1 MSLLKEYDAD
11 AMSVEEW
18 LPWGGLTMPFVMQQK
33 DGSCFSVIEYTPYE
47 KTRLSKPLKTPDF
60 CRGWSLWSECQHNTP
75 GSDRYFLTLCWN
87 PFTSKHSHFI
97 ENTLNVEV
105 EKENFLPYFAQE
117 AQGLLREIQSVT
129 AAHLL
134 EYQDLMDFLSF
145 TLSMGEHQAIMP
157 DVPLYMDALL
167 SQDIDFDFRANDIF
181 INGKKVLILTLPSLP
196 DTAELTEIVKDVPF
210 RYVRRMLLF
219 NENEAKAEI
228 KKYAGKWCHLRKT
241 MRERMMEGILSAL
254 NGYSYHGFIFHLK
267 EGEATDFQASVSDF
281 LMERQLPFLFE
292 EFNLKDIWWGS
303 LPGVYLANITPPL
316 LGLPSLESLIC
327 HREEQEEERRQ
338 HRFRHL
344 LDAMEKDQT
353 EKKGVD
359 LEYVSDGSVS
369 SPEGIPQV
377 RPALRP
383 HHS

>member
-11 AMSVEEW
+11 ATSVEEW

-33 DGSCFSVIEYTPYE
+33 DGSCFSVMEYTPY
-47 KTRLSKPLKTPDF
+47 KKPRLSKPMKTPAF
-60 CRGWSLWSECQHNTP
+60 CRGWSLWSEYQHTSE
-75 GSDRYFLTLCWN
+75 SDRYFLTLCWN
-87 PFTSKHSHFI
+87 PFTSKHSRAI

-105 EKENFLPYFAQE
+105 EKGNFLPYFAQE

-145 TLSMGEHQAIMP
+145 TLAMGESRAIMP

-167 SQDIDFDFRANDIF
+167 SQDIAFDFRANDIF
-181 INGKKVLILTLPSLP
+181 INGKKVLILTLPSMP
-196 DTAELTEIVKDVPF
+196 DTEKLTEIVKDVPF

-281 LMERQLPFLFE
+281 LIERQLPFLFE
-292 EFNLKDIWWGS
+292 EFNLKDTWWGS

-327 HREEQEEERRQ
+327 HREEQEEERQQ